1 MSRNGAVS
9 CGQHDDRLTA
19 AEIIQRDTTNESA
32 SGLKT
37 RLMAAAGSSIRDST
51 FLNLLATDSEF
62 RGLGLGNMLFE
73 TVAEEAMYK
82 RWGGECVGREK
93 LVIPGFE
100 PDDTSNQVWRMF
112 VKRPIKAGG
121 GMAS

>member
-73 TVAEEAMYK
+73 TVAEEA
-82 RWGGECVGREK
+82 REK
-93 LVIPGFE
+93 KSEMTWFTQTEQNVSTMYLHAEEELMGDIGKDV
-100 PDDTSNQVWRMF
+100 
-112 VKRPIKAGG
+112 
-121 GMAS
+121 